1 MKIIHRKR
9 RGVVV
14 TPFMMMLSIVLL
26 LLLLPSVEAYFF
38 HTIGRSGSTRDAS
51 EWGSCS
57 SFRRG
62 ITRKICTS
70 NDEGKMSSCLHVCK
84 LPLGRNKVALSMSR
98 PQTTATQTAPL
109 SSSSSSS
116 PSSSSFSSSINKE
129 RWRRRKYLM
138 TVFLIN
144 ALSYPLYAGFK
155 VLELGLTTSLRVVNF
170 LLSLPLVSLIG
181 KPLQGA
187 VKDLFTVKLPMLE
200 YLWPKDKGSFSHEF
214 RSKVFLL
221 ASFIMMFLGK
231 ISMCMFVSVFVCA
244 YVMCVCAS
252 CYYLFVPVLTYQM

>member
-1 MKIIHRKR
+1 MKITHRKR

-14 TPFMMMLSIVLL
+14 TPLMMMLSIVLL

-38 HTIGRSGSTRDAS
+38 HAIGRSGSTRDAS

-70 NDEGKMSSCLHVCK
+70 NDEGKMSRCLHVCK
-84 LPLGRNKVALSMSR
+84 LPMGRNKVALSMSGS
-98 PQTTATQTAPL
+98 QTTATQTAPL
-109 SSSSSSS
+109 SSSSSSSSSSS

-187 VKDLFTVKLPMLE
+187 VKDLFTVKLPMLQ
-200 YLWPKDKGSFSHEF
+200 YLWPKDKGSLSHEF

-231 ISMCMFVSVFVCA
+231 TSMCMSVCSCLYL
-244 YVMCVCAS
+244 YVHM
-252 CYYLFVPVLTYQM
+252 